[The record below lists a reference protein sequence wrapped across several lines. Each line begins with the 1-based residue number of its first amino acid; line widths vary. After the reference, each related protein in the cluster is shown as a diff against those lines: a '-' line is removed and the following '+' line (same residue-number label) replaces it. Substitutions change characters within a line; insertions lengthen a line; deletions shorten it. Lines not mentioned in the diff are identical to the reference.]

1 MKEIYVAGGC
11 FWGTEKYFEEIE
23 GVKQTDVGYANGKT
37 ENPTY
42 EDVCHNDAG
51 HAETVHVT
59 YDENVVSL
67 PFLLDM
73 YFAII
78 DPTSVNKQGNDVG
91 SQYRTGIYYTDDG
104 DAAVINYAIQKLQK
118 QYDKPIAIEVEP
130 LGNYYPAEAYHQ
142 KYLDK
147 NPTGYCHI
155 GKIHFAKA
163 KSAKDPMKK
172 DLKKRLSALQ
182 YEVTQLNATEPAYDN
197 EYYDTFEPG
206 IYVDIVSGEPLF
218 VSTDKFE
225 SGCGWPSFSKPIDM
239 KMIQQ
244 RRDQSHGLERI
255 EVRSK
260 QANSHLGHVF
270 NDGPEELGGMR
281 FCINSAALK
290 FIPLAKMEEAGY
302 KDLISLVKEQ

>member
-23 GVKQTDVGYANGKT
+23 GVIKTDVGYANGKT

-42 EDVCHNDAG
+42 EDVCHNDTG
-51 HAETVHVT
+51 HAETVHII
-59 YDENVVSL
+59 YDETVVSL
-67 PFLLDM
+67 PFILDM

-78 DPTSVNKQGNDVG
+78 DPTSINKQGNDVG
-91 SQYRTGIYYTDDG
+91 SQYRTGIYYVDDG
-104 DAAVINYAIQKLQK
+104 DAATINYAIQNLQK
-118 QYDKPIAIEVEP
+118 AYDKPIVIEVQP
-130 LGNYYPAEAYHQ
+130 LKNYYPAEAYHQ

-155 GKIHFAKA
+155 NPIHFAKA

-197 EYYDTFEPG
+197 EYYDNFEPG

-239 KMIQQ
+239 KMVSQH
-244 RRDQSHGLERI
+244 RDQSHGMERI

-270 NDGPEELGGMR
+270 NDGPKDKGGMR
-281 FCINSAALK
+281 FCINSASLK
-290 FIPLAKMEEAGY
+290 FIPLAKMAEEGY
-302 KDLISLVKEQ
+302 KDLISLVQES